1 MTELRF
7 LDENKT
13 LIQWVTLITLV
24 TYGHERVQVY
34 T

>member
-7 LDENKT
+7 IDENKT

-24 TYGHERVQVY
+24 TYGYERVQVY